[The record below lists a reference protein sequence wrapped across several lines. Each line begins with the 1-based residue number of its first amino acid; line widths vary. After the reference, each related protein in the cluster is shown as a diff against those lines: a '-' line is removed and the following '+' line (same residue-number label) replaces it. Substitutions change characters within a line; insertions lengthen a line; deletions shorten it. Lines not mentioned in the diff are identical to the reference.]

1 MRFVYVKDSEGYVSK
16 KATDNVGADEIII
29 TEKEYLKKSGLG
41 FCKKVFS
48 HGGTREN
55 AGRKQKFS
63 KPLKYQMRVTEDEKE
78 FIQYAREQKISYA
91 SLMDKK

>member
-1 MRFVYVKDSEGYVSK
+1 MSFVYVKDSEGYVSK
-16 KATDNVGADEIII
+16 KTTNKVEADETII

-41 FCKKVFS
+41 FYKKVFS
-48 HGGTREN
+48 HGGAREN
-55 AGRKQKFS
+55 AGRKQKLS

-91 SLMDKK
+91 SLMKKK